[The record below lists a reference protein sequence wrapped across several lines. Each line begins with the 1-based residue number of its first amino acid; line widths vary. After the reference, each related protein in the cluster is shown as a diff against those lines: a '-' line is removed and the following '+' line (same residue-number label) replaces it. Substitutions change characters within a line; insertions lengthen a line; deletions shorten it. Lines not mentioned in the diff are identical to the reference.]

1 MRLQVS
7 LGWGHALALTKEG
20 KLFGWGYY
28 ADGRL
33 GKIGKPLE
41 YSPLDSAA
49 GQFGS
54 SKENSGSIFE
64 AAEKLKLESIQKEKN
79 MPIIWTPSLVEE
91 LYDIEVADI
100 SCGLDH
106 SLILCCRFYLVIYNA
121 CL

>member
-1 MRLQVS
+1 MS

-41 YSPLDSAA
+41 YSPLDSAP
-49 GQFGS
+49 GQVGS

-121 CL
+121 CP